1 MKVKSESE
9 VTQSCLTLRDPMD
22 CSPPGFSV
30 HGVFQARVLERGAIA
45 MKSFKLQVPEFL
57 KNEAESQ
64 PCFIDASVKTQRFA
78 LGHTANQALNSE
90 NVTLVLLCLNTTSAA
105 L

>member
-1 MKVKSESE
+1 ME
-9 VTQSCLTLRDPMD
+9 
-22 CSPPGFSV
+22 
-30 HGVFQARVLERGAIA
+30 
-45 MKSFKLQVPEFL
+45 SFKLQVPEFL

-64 PCFIDASVKTQRFA
+64 PCFTGASMKTQRFA

-90 NVTLVLLCLNTTSAA
+90 NVTLVLLCLHTRLAA